1 MSPDER
7 QVMGPAINGL
17 RDRVTEAIT
26 ARKAELR
33 EAAIDARLATETVDV
48 TCRCAP
54 PPAETGRIHPITQVT
69 DETDRDFRRYGLS
82 RSPKVRISRPTITTS
97 PR

>member
-1 MSPDER
+1 VSERLKTLGKMTPEER

-33 EAAIDARLATETVDV
+33 DAAIDARLATETVDV
-48 TCRCAP
+48 TLPVRPA
-54 PPAETGRIHPITQVT
+54 PAEPAASI
-69 DETDRDFRRYGLS
+69 
-82 RSPKVRISRPTITTS
+82 RSPR
-97 PR
+97 